1 MNKRNLLAVSLIA
14 ILICSCQSKAEKKYQ
29 ELKDLTEQ
37 HIKDLD
43 NAKTKEEAI
52 KIRNEYKERIRF
64 EAGKLTDEEKK
75 ELEKDITWEEKKE
88 ADKLNNEV
96 DNAMDRARERF
107 RNQ

>member
-1 MNKRNLLAVSLIA
+1 MNKKNLLAVSLIA
-14 ILICSCQSKAEKKYQ
+14 ILIGSCQSKAEKKYQ

-52 KIRNEYKERIRF
+52 KIRKEYKERIRF
-64 EAGKLTDEEKK
+64 ESSKLTDEEKK
-75 ELEKDITWEEKKE
+75 EVDNNITWEEKKDV
-88 ADKLNNEV
+88 DKLNREV